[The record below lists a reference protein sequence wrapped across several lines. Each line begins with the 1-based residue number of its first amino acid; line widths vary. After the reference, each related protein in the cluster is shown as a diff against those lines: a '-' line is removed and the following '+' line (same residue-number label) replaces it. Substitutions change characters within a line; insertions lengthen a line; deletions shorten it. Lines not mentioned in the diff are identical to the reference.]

1 MKQHNCFIKTIVSKR
16 LFGFLHNKSAYSLFL
31 IPKNSSHHEDPCQ
44 QFMVGYIVWE
54 LQEIREKET
63 NYYLDELEMEIG
75 WNDFDVNN
83 QIVDDMVNC
92 E

>member
-1 MKQHNCFIKTIVSKR
+1 
-16 LFGFLHNKSAYSLFL
+16 
-31 IPKNSSHHEDPCQ
+31 
-44 QFMVGYIVWE
+44 MVGYIVWE